1 MVTIDVFDQFD
12 HSNLDLKY
20 KKKQYKFQ
28 SISTF
33 IETYLKKYYDVYK
46 RNKEID
52 ISFSD
57 YRKLMLKELAIHR
70 NQNMTSKP

>member
-52 ISFSD
+52 ISFFD

-70 NQNMTSKP
+70 NQKMTSKP

>member
-33 IETYLKKYYDVYK
+33 IETYFKKYYDVYK

-70 NQNMTSKP
+70 NQKMTSKP